1 MITTMIITY
10 VKNAEK
16 NLNYKC
22 VMKKYNF
29 VTGTREEIILKFND
43 HQDWNL
49 ISVASSG
56 SINQFTAFYYED
68 VHNESV

>member
-1 MITTMIITY
+1 
-10 VKNAEK
+10 
-16 NLNYKC
+16 
-22 VMKKYNF
+22 MKKYNF

-68 VHNESV
+68 VYNESV

>member
-1 MITTMIITY
+1 MITTMSITY

-16 NLNYKC
+16 NLNYNQ
-22 VMKKYNF
+22 MKKYNF

-68 VHNESV
+68 VNNESV